1 MDAFV
6 THVLSSLAASGAL
19 ATRVFPPSA
28 RVLQQFTERVVSDV
42 IGEAYVQPLLSRARD
57 VGARGSKGGT
67 QDLFLRASAAVF
79 AMISRV
85 VEVVVDA
92 GREEDAEGK
101 KTGPSVVGKGEIEQ
115 LLYVSATFCLR
126 RSFS

>member
-1 MDAFV
+1 MDAFI
-6 THVLSSLAASGAL
+6 THVLSSLAISGAL

-28 RVLQQFTERVVSDV
+28 CVLQQFTERVVNDV

-57 VGARGSKGGT
+57 VGARGATGSA

-79 AMISRV
+79 AMVGRV

-92 GREEDAEGK
+92 GRGDNAEGQK
-101 KTGPSVVGKGEIEQ
+101 IGPSVVGKGEIEE
-115 LLYVSATFCLR
+115 LLYVLIA
-126 RSFS
+126 